1 MLSQMQ
7 STVDSTSGKVA
18 NILIVDDHRLFA
30 EGLSRLLETL
40 DRAVVLEQCYSA
52 QQAIQQLDRSNKKY
66 DLLLIDLLMPGIDG
80 IGLLRAIAERQ
91 ISTPVAVVSSTDDT
105 GTINQLMM
113 NGAIGFIPK
122 SVSSDVMLSAVTTLL
137 KGDIYLPDEL
147 WGQLDFLDSGRYS
160 ATDLTSSQASL
171 GERQIEVLRLMADG
185 NTNKQISTILA
196 ISQATV
202 KYHIGILFKALGV
215 KNRTACI
222 HAAQAQ
228 HYID

>member
-1 MLSQMQ
+1 MA
-7 STVDSTSGKVA
+7 A
-18 NILIVDDHRLFA
+18 NKDVSILIVDDHRLFA

-40 DRAVVLEQCYSA
+40 ERVVVLKQCYSA
-52 QQAIQQLDRSNKKY
+52 QQAIQLLDSSNTRY

-80 IGLLRAIAERQ
+80 LGMLRALSERR

-105 GTINQLMM
+105 KTINQLMT

-122 SVSSDVMLSAVTTLL
+122 SVSSDVMLTAVSTLL

-147 WGQLDFLDSGRYS
+147 WSQLDFLDSGAFTAS
-160 ATDLTSSQASL
+160 DLADPVSSL
-171 GERQIEVLRLMADG
+171 GDRQIEVLRLMADG

-196 ISQATV
+196 ISEATV
-202 KYHIGILFKALGV
+202 KYHIGILFRTLGV

-222 HAAQAQ
+222 HSAQSQ
-228 HYID
+228 NIIS

>member
-1 MLSQMQ
+1 MQ
-7 STVDSTSGKVA
+7 KTSDKGSNRVV

-40 DRAVVLEQCYSA
+40 EQPVNLEQCYSA
-52 QQAIQQLDRSNKKY
+52 QRAIQKLDSSNTKY

-80 IGLLRAIAERQ
+80 TGLLRAISERR

-105 GTINQLMM
+105 KTINQLMT

-122 SVSSDVMLSAVTTLL
+122 SVSSDVMLSAVSTLL
-137 KGDIYLPDEL
+137 QGDIYLPDEL
-147 WGQLDFLDSGRYS
+147 WSQLDFLDSGS
-160 ATDLTSSQASL
+160 FMVSELAQPVL

-202 KYHIGILFKALGV
+202 KYHIGILFRALGV

-222 HAAQAQ
+222 HAAQSQ
-228 HYID
+228 HFIS

>member
-1 MLSQMQ
+1 MQ
-7 STVDSTSGKVA
+7 KTSDKGSNRVV

-40 DRAVVLEQCYSA
+40 EQPVNLEQCYSA
-52 QQAIQQLDRSNKKY
+52 QRAIQKLDSSNTKY

-80 IGLLRAIAERQ
+80 IGLLRAISERR

-105 GTINQLMM
+105 KTINQLMT

-122 SVSSDVMLSAVTTLL
+122 SVSSDVMLSAVSTLL
-137 KGDIYLPDEL
+137 QGDIYLPDEL
-147 WGQLDFLDSGRYS
+147 WSQLDFLDSGS
-160 ATDLTSSQASL
+160 FMVSELAQPVL

-202 KYHIGILFKALGV
+202 KYHIGILFRALGV

-222 HAAQAQ
+222 HAAQSQ
-228 HYID
+228 HFIS

>member
-1 MLSQMQ
+1 MQ
-7 STVDSTSGKVA
+7 TVSDNTGNRVT

-40 DRAVVLEQCYSA
+40 DQSVVLEQCYSA
-52 QQAIQQLDRSNKKY
+52 QHAIQLLDRTNTKY

-80 IGLLRAIAERQ
+80 IGLLRAIGERQ
-91 ISTPVAVVSSTDDT
+91 LSTPVAVVSSTDDT
-105 GTINQLMM
+105 GIINQLMM

-122 SVSSDVMLSAVTTLL
+122 SVSSDVMLCAVTTLL
-137 KGDIYLPDEL
+137 KGVIFLPDEL
-147 WGQLDFLDSGRYS
+147 WGQLDFLDSGGYS
-160 ATDLTSSQASL
+160 AKELTSRQTSL

-202 KYHIGILFKALGV
+202 KYHIGILFRALGV

-228 HYID
+228 QYID

>member
-1 MLSQMQ
+1 MQ
-7 STVDSTSGKVA
+7 KATNISSDRVV

-40 DRAVVLEQCYSA
+40 EQPVSLEQCYSA
-52 QQAIQQLDRSNKKY
+52 QRAIQKLDSSNIKY

-80 IGLLRAIAERQ
+80 IGLLRAISERR

-105 GTINQLMM
+105 KTINQLMT

-122 SVSSDVMLSAVTTLL
+122 SVSSDVMLSAVSTLL
-137 KGDIYLPDEL
+137 QGDIYLPDEL
-147 WGQLDFLDSGRYS
+147 WSQLDFLDSGS
-160 ATDLTSSQASL
+160 FTASESNQPVL

-202 KYHIGILFKALGV
+202 KYHIGILFRVLGV

-222 HAAQAQ
+222 HAAQSQ
-228 HYID
+228 HFIP